1 MVFCRLLFPSVPRP
15 LRGLGRGALK
25 RAIKGLRA
33 TGGPEDAVAG
43 TVQNVLDSIDAV
55 VLATITAVAAQ

>member
-1 MVFCRLLFPSVPRP
+1 MGLAAKVLTPAQT
-15 LRGLGRGALK
+15 GLGRGELK